1 MILEKPIVNLNNLN
15 RCPDNTRS
23 KRIIFECKVEGK
35 TKPRLKV
42 RVKIGVSIYDHTQR
56 ERNSLDILFVIMFHH
71 MFIVY
76 CGCFNIYFP
85 NGMRF

>member
-1 MILEKPIVNLNNLN
+1 MILEKPIVNLNSLN
-15 RCPDNTRS
+15 RFPDNTRS

-42 RVKIGVSIYDHTQR
+42 RVKIEVSIYDHTQR

-71 MFIVY
+71 MFIVSAD
-76 CGCFNIYFP
+76 P
-85 NGMRF
+85 

>member
-1 MILEKPIVNLNNLN
+1 MILEKPIVNLNSLN
-15 RCPDNTRS
+15 RFPDNTRP

-71 MFIVY
+71 MFTVSVDPLTYI
-76 CGCFNIYFP
+76 FQ
-85 NGMRF
+85 ML